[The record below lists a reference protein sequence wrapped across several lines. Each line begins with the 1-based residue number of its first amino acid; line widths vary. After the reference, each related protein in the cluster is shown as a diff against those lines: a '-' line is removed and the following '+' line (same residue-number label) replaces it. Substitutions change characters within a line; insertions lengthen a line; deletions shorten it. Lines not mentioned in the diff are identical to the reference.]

1 MLTEDGYI
9 NQMFRV
15 YKEFPRGKPA
25 IMMLHGLMDSS
36 DSWIMNVKERAPAFV
51 AAEAGYDVWVPN
63 TRGNKYSRSHVKYQS
78 DYDAEYWDHSFTDI
92 SKYDVPAFMEHIKET
107 TGVAN
112 MTVIGHSQ
120 GTSEIFYGLSRN
132 TTYFKDNMNL
142 FIGLG
147 PLTVLTDTSPTN
159 IELVKFAFDFRPV
172 LADLGIFDML
182 SERQTRAF
190 FMNVCGFWIE
200 ACLVGTHFIA
210 TTTVLPLD
218 VERTRAFFGH
228 YPAGSSVKSF
238 AHFY

>member
-36 DSWIMNVKERAPAFV
+36 DSWILNVKDRAPAFI

-78 DYDAEYWDHSFTDI
+78 AYDAEYWDHSFTDI

-107 TGVAN
+107 TGLANVTVVA
-112 MTVIGHSQ
+112 HSQ

-132 TTYFKDNMNL
+132 TTYFKDNINL

-147 PLTVLTDTSPTN
+147 PLTVLTDTAPVN
-159 IELVKFAFDFRPV
+159 ILLVKFASELRSI
-172 LADLGIFDML
+172 LADVGVYEMA
-182 SERQTRAF
+182 SER
-190 FMNVCGFWIE
+190 
-200 ACLVGTHFIA
+200 
-210 TTTVLPLD
+210 
-218 VERTRAFFGH
+218 
-228 YPAGSSVKSF
+228 
-238 AHFY
+238 